1 MYIINQMMDYESK
14 KLANVEDIGTLSN
27 REALCTDE
35 ANEIMP
41 LISAFVKFKNS
52 KISFETPIIETGKVE
67 IINIRDNKIFT
78 KQDMMVKI
86 PIQDA
91 KQAFVFDDYLKI
103 NFKDYAIT
111 LW

>member
-14 KLANVEDIGTLSN
+14 RPANLNDLLSLSDK
-27 REALCTDE
+27 EVLFTDE
-35 ANEIMP
+35 KSEVIP

-52 KISFETPIIETGKVE
+52 KISFETPTIETGKVE
-67 IINIRDNKIFT
+67 IVNIRDNKIFT